1 MAEFDVLMGFDANY
15 AMPASVA
22 MRSLGLALDDG
33 ESVNIH
39 VLGVGLDPQ
48 IKRRISDST
57 PKTVHIA
64 WHDFDEEMISDLP
77 SSSIR
82 GEEYITKSAYTLL
95 FLDRYLPGD
104 IERLIFLDADIL
116 VRRSPSKLIEIDL
129 EGRTLAAVRDF
140 GCGTVSMPGGV
151 AGWRE
156 IGLDGRAALFNSG
169 ILVIDRTA
177 WRANDI
183 EQRSVEYLA
192 AFRPKISYVDQDCLN
207 ASNAG
212 HWVELDP
219 AWNYQTHIEW
229 DLGGDDAVAY
239 AFIEQGRLDS
249 ARRDPA
255 VVHYAG
261 SIKPWHELGRTLPFL
276 TEWRAT
282 LEGTAWRGTPAEPE
296 PKNSA
301 FKAIK
306 YRVRGALRAL
316 AGR

>member
-22 MRSLGLALDDG
+22 MRSLGLSLYDG
-33 ESVNIH
+33 EAVNIH
-39 VLGVGLDPQ
+39 VLGVGLDVQ
-48 IKRRISDST
+48 IKRRISDSI
-57 PKTVHIA
+57 PGTVHIV
-64 WHDFDEEMISDLP
+64 WHDFDEAMISNLP

-95 FLDRYLPGD
+95 FLDRYLPAD
-104 IERLIFLDADIL
+104 IERVVFLDADIL
-116 VRRSPSKLIEIDL
+116 VRRSPSKLARMDL
-129 EGRTLAAVRDF
+129 EGGTLAAVRDF
-140 GCGTVSMPGGV
+140 GCGTVSMSGGV

-169 ILVIDRTA
+169 ILAIDRAA
-177 WRANDI
+177 WRTNDI

-192 AFRPKISYVDQDCLN
+192 AFGPEISYVDQDCLN
-207 ASNAG
+207 ATNAG
-212 HWVELDP
+212 NWVELDP
-219 AWNYQTHIEW
+219 AWNYQTHMEW

-239 AFIEQGRLDS
+239 AFIEQGTLDS

-261 SIKPWHELGRTLPFL
+261 NIKPWHESGRGLPFIG
-276 TEWRAT
+276 EWRAI
-282 LEGTAWRGTPAEPE
+282 LEGTAWKGTPPEPE

-301 FKAIK
+301 FAAIR
-306 YRVRGALRAL
+306 YRVRRAFRAL